1 METFSSK
8 YDKLHILVNN
18 AGIMMCPFAKTED
31 GFKLE
36 IGTNHFG
43 HFAVI
48 NLLLKKLAASGPSR
62 VITVS
67 SSAHTQ
73 GKIDFDDINYNQRR
87 YSDFGAYS

>member
-1 METFSSK
+1 
-8 YDKLHILVNN
+8 
-18 AGIMMCPFAKTED
+18 MCPFAKTED

-48 NLLLKKLAASGPSR
+48 NLLLKKLPSR

-73 GKIDFDDINYNQRR
+73 GKIDFDDINDNQRR